1 MSEYINNIIYGV
13 NSFVTGLKVTW
24 NHFMNKKDLVATL
37 QYPHEKWPIPE
48 RNIGFD
54 HSEYNLIRSRLHVD
68 IDDCISCMQCE
79 KACPVDCI
87 KIDAIKPSKDND
99 YDCGITSNDT
109 QKKKIVS
116 RFTIDMSECMY
127 CNLCVY
133 PCPEECI
140 YMTGGPNAEKHDID
154 YEFSEYDRN
163 DLIYRFAKKVS
174 DEDVAK
180 ATTETQE
187 VTG

>member
-24 NHFMNKKDLVATL
+24 HHFINKKDLVATL

-79 KACPVDCI
+79 KACPA
-87 KIDAIKPSKDND
+87 DAIHVKDNLAVID
-99 YDCGITSNDT
+99 YSKCIMCGMCIAVCP
-109 QKKKIVS
+109 KKIIVDE
-116 RFTIDMSECMY
+116 RETK
-127 CNLCVY
+127 
-133 PCPEECI
+133 
-140 YMTGGPNAEKHDID
+140 TGGKEKNI
-154 YEFSEYDRN
+154 
-163 DLIYRFAKKVS
+163 
-174 DEDVAK
+174 K
-180 ATTETQE
+180 A
-187 VTG
+187 